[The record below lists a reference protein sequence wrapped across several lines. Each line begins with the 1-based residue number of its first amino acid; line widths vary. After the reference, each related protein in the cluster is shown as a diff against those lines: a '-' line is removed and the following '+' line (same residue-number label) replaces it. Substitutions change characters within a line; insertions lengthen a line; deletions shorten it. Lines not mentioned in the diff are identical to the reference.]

1 MADAAVQRVNMV
13 DSQVRPSDVT
23 DRRIIGAMLEV
34 PRDQYVPTE
43 IRSLAYSD
51 ADLELGQGRQLL
63 APRTLAKL
71 IQLADINA
79 GNSVLVI
86 GSAPAYVAAIC
97 AELGARVVSLSEAE
111 QGGGEGKFVSIKGR
125 LADGYVPEGPY
136 DVILVAGGVAAVPGA
151 LRRQLKDGGRLV
163 AILMTGK
170 AGHAVLVSRSN
181 SVYGEAA
188 FFDATAH
195 VLPGFE
201 NASAFTL

>member
-34 PRDQYVPTE
+34 PRDHFVPAE
-43 IRSLAYSD
+43 IKPLAYSD

-71 IQLADINA
+71 IQLASINA
-79 GNSVLVI
+79 GDNVLVI
-86 GSAPAYVAAIC
+86 GSAPGYAAAIC
-97 AELGARVVSLSEAE
+97 AELGARVTALSETEQVAE
-111 QGGGEGKFVSIKGR
+111 DGKFVSVSGR
-125 LADGYVPEGPY
+125 LPDGHVPGGPY
-136 DVILVAGGVAAVPGA
+136 DVILIAGGIAAVPGA

-163 AILMTGK
+163 AILMPGK
-170 AGHAVLVSRSN
+170 AGHAVLVTRSN

-188 FFDATAH
+188 VFDASAH
-195 VLPGFE
+195 ILAGFE
-201 NASAFTL
+201 SAAKFTL